1 MAYNFDNI
9 APTYDRLNHL
19 MTMSIDRAWRRR
31 AVSMIV
37 DMSQPLRYLDVAT
50 GTGDLAQDILRRAHN
65 ESSLTGIDLSQ
76 PMMDIAKSK
85 IENDKR
91 IANAARRLTLQQGDA
106 ERISFADESFDRVTV
121 GFGVRN
127 FVNLQR
133 GLDEMCRVLRVGGRL
148 AVLELSYPDNSLLLS
163 FYKLYAL
170 KLLPWL
176 GERIS
181 HDRAAYE
188 YLPNSILRFP
198 KPDRFVPML
207 QTAGFS
213 KVEHYSFT
221 FGVCRLYVAEK

>member
-19 MTMSIDRAWRRR
+19 MTMGIYRAWRRR

-50 GTGDLAQDILRRAHN
+50 GTGDLAQDILRRAHD

-170 KLLPWL
+170 RFLPWL

>member
-19 MTMSIDRAWRRR
+19 MTMGIDRAWRRR

-50 GTGDLAQDILRRAHN
+50 GTGDLAQDILRRAHD

-148 AVLELSYPDNSLLLS
+148 AVLELSYPDNPLLLS

-170 KLLPWL
+170 RFLPWL

-181 HDRAAYE
+181 HDRAAYK

-198 KPDRFVPML
+198 KPDRFV
-207 QTAGFS
+207 QIGRA
-213 KVEHYSFT
+213 H
-221 FGVCRLYVAEK
+221 A

>member
-19 MTMSIDRAWRRR
+19 MTMGIDRAWRRR

-50 GTGDLAQDILRRAHN
+50 GTGDLAQDILRRAHD

-170 KLLPWL
+170 RFLPWL

>member
-19 MTMSIDRAWRRR
+19 MTMGIDRAWRRR

-148 AVLELSYPDNSLLLS
+148 AVLELSYPDNTLLLS

-170 KLLPWL
+170 RFLPWL